1 MIFIYYIF
9 NINMEEH
16 FNTLD
21 HQDWKTIVVRKPK
34 ENIKNS
40 KKKINN
46 DNQKKISI
54 EKKAEEGDLK
64 QKKITLELRQ
74 DIMKARTAKSL
85 TQKQLAS
92 SINLPQQVISDIE
105 SGKALYNPQHISKIK
120 RFLKLK

>member
-1 MIFIYYIF
+1 
-9 NINMEEH
+9 MEEH

-21 HQDWKTIVVRKPK
+21 HQDWKTIIVKKPK
-34 ENIKNS
+34 ENLKNS
-40 KKKINN
+40 KKKISNN
-46 DNQKKISI
+46 SQKIISV

-64 QKKITLELRQ
+64 QKKISLELRQ
-74 DIMKARTAKSL
+74 DIMKARTCKSL

-92 SINLPQQVISDIE
+92 SVNLPQQVISDIE

>member
-1 MIFIYYIF
+1 
-9 NINMEEH
+9 MEEH

-21 HQDWKTIVVRKPK
+21 HQDWKTIIVKKPK
-34 ENIKNS
+34 ENLKNS
-40 KKKINN
+40 KKKISNN
-46 DNQKKISI
+46 SQKIISV

-64 QKKITLELRQ
+64 QKKISLELRQ
-74 DIMKARTAKSL
+74 EIMKARTAISL

-120 RFLKLK
+120 RLLKLK

>member
-1 MIFIYYIF
+1 
-9 NINMEEH
+9 MEEH
-16 FNTLD
+16 LNTLD
-21 HQDWKTIVVRKPK
+21 HQDWKTIIIKKPK
-34 ENIKNS
+34 ENVKNS

-46 DNQKKISI
+46 DSQKKISV

-64 QKKITLELRQ
+64 QKKITLEIRQ

-92 SINLPQQVISDIE
+92 SVNLPQQVISDIE
-105 SGKALYNPQHISKIK
+105 SGKSLYNPQHISKIK

>member
-1 MIFIYYIF
+1 
-9 NINMEEH
+9 MEEH

-21 HQDWKTIVVRKPK
+21 HQDWKTIIVKKPK
-34 ENIKNS
+34 ENLKIS
-40 KKKINN
+40 KKKISNN
-46 DNQKKISI
+46 SQKIISV

-74 DIMKARTAKSL
+74 DIMKARAAKSL

-92 SINLPQQVISDIE
+92 SVNLPQQVISDIE

>member
-1 MIFIYYIF
+1 
-9 NINMEEH
+9 MEEH

-21 HQDWKTIVVRKPK
+21 HQDWKTIIIKKPK
-34 ENIKNS
+34 ENVKNS
-40 KKKINN
+40 KKKVNN
-46 DNQKKISI
+46 DSQKKISV

-92 SINLPQQVISDIE
+92 SINLPLQIISDIE
-105 SGKALYNPQHISKIK
+105 SGKSLYNPQHISKIK
-120 RFLKLK
+120 RYLKL

>member
-1 MIFIYYIF
+1 
-9 NINMEEH
+9 MEEH

-21 HQDWKTIVVRKPK
+21 HQDWKTIIIKKPK
-34 ENIKNS
+34 ENVKNS
-40 KKKINN
+40 KKKVNN
-46 DNQKKISI
+46 DSQNKISV

-92 SINLPQQVISDIE
+92 SINLPLQIISDIE

-120 RFLKLK
+120 RYLKL

>member
-1 MIFIYYIF
+1 
-9 NINMEEH
+9 MEEH

-21 HQDWKTIVVRKPK
+21 HQDWKTIIIKKPK
-34 ENIKNS
+34 ENVKNS
-40 KKKINN
+40 KKKVNN
-46 DNQKKISI
+46 DSQKKISV

-92 SINLPQQVISDIE
+92 SINLPLQIISDIE

-120 RFLKLK
+120 RYLKLQ

>member
-1 MIFIYYIF
+1 
-9 NINMEEH
+9 MEEH

-34 ENIKNS
+34 ENVKNS

-46 DNQKKISI
+46 DNQKKISV

-74 DIMKARTAKSL
+74 SIMKARTVKSL

-92 SINLPQQVISDIE
+92 SVNLPQQVISDIE

-120 RFLKLK
+120 RLLKIK

>member
-1 MIFIYYIF
+1 
-9 NINMEEH
+9 MEEH

-21 HQDWKTIVVRKPK
+21 HQDWKTIIIKKPK
-34 ENIKNS
+34 ENVKNS

-46 DNQKKISI
+46 DSQKIISV
-54 EKKAEEGDLK
+54 EKKAEDGDLK

-92 SINLPQQVISDIE
+92 SINLPLQIISDIE
-105 SGKALYNPQHISKIK
+105 SGKALYNSQHISKIK
-120 RFLKLK
+120 RYLKL

>member
-1 MIFIYYIF
+1 
-9 NINMEEH
+9 MEEH

-21 HQDWKTIVVRKPK
+21 HQDWKTIIIKKPK
-34 ENIKNS
+34 ENVKNS
-40 KKKINN
+40 TKKINN
-46 DNQKKISI
+46 DAQKKISV

-92 SINLPQQVISDIE
+92 YINLPLQIISDIE

-120 RFLKLK
+120 RYLKL

>member
-1 MIFIYYIF
+1 
-9 NINMEEH
+9 MEEH

-21 HQDWKTIVVRKPK
+21 HQDWKTIIIKKPK
-34 ENIKNS
+34 ENVKNS
-40 KKKINN
+40 KKKVNN
-46 DNQKKISI
+46 DSQKKISV

-92 SINLPQQVISDIE
+92 SINLPLQIISDIE

-120 RFLKLK
+120 RYLKL